1 MTNPVTSAPLLILT
15 EARIQRELQRA
26 RLAAEQMR
34 VFKLQILRVLAL
46 CVFEILLGYGLGAL
60 AYHVQ
65 DPEVGHALYLAA
77 TLLTIG
83 GPVWTFIIWHWLE
96 EQR

>member
-1 MTNPVTSAPLLILT
+1 MTSPPLLILS

-26 RLAAEQMR
+26 RLAAEQVR
-34 VFKLQILRVLAL
+34 VYRLQVLRVLAL
-46 CVFEILLGYGLGAL
+46 CAFEILLGYGLGAL
-60 AYHVQ
+60 AFHVQ
-65 DPEVGHALYLAA
+65 GPEIGYALFLSA

-83 GPVWTFIIWHWLE
+83 GPVWTLIIWYWLG